1 MQFICYLKRDFS
13 RLLIN
18 RSPSCSQF
26 SSLCLIFRR
35 IFTIDGKLFIHLI
48 SIAISAKNT
57 VTLPRKIFS
66 RKTGGA
72 GNLRWLRLIYD
83 RRDVTLPTSPL
94 LLQQLR
100 PEMCKT
106 AHWRAERDQPQGSSR
121 FIAVTC
127 SVGAHRTSDQTT
139 LQPFHRVAYPLTQ

>member
-26 SSLCLIFRR
+26 RSLCLFFRR

-48 SIAISAKNT
+48 SIAMSAKNT

-83 RRDVTLPTSPL
+83 RHDVTLPTSPL
-94 LLQQLR
+94 LLQQSR
-100 PEMCKT
+100 PETWKT
-106 AHWRAERDQPQGSSR
+106 GHWRAERDQPSGSSVQGYSR
-121 FIAVTC
+121 IPIQALNPYGYWSQSCTNNIGYFA
-127 SVGAHRTSDQTT
+127 
-139 LQPFHRVAYPLTQ
+139 